1 MLNKLKEMRALNAFA
16 RKQSVGM
23 QHKLM
28 FYWLSMILTVF
39 ALVMLLLS
47 AAGTFSKED
56 DRLNQMLKIQLQ
68 NSSDHLAE
76 WLDHLTAQ
84 GLNMSKELSREIE
97 AFLTEKG
104 VTLDQLNDHPELL
117 LELQEDLYA
126 YVNTTLQ
133 TVDCSGAYVVIDATA
148 NTDADIASYSR
159 SSLYL
164 RYLSLNAISPVNPS
178 VTYFRGIPDVAWQK
192 GLELH
197 NRWNLEFNIRRLPGY
212 SELVYGTVSR
222 PSERYFWTA
231 RTQLTDTWESAMLLC
246 VPIVG
251 NNQTVYGVCGV
262 EVSALYFQ
270 LSCPATTGQFGSNV
284 TVLAPVQDNRLVL
297 SQGMVGGV
305 SGTYLEG
312 QETFSIH
319 QGRYFNTYLSESGQ
333 YIGLQTPISIS
344 KEDAQELQWAVAI
357 LLPQESYAAHSANL
371 RQTWIIAVLVLLL
384 ALLLI
389 AFFLSRRFARPI
401 VRALSQ
407 LQQGEAAEGTIFSG
421 ISEVDNLAQF
431 LSTKEQS
438 LKLAQGELPPN
449 IAEMFDHFAERKA
462 MLTEAERNILR
473 YYIEGHEI
481 AEIPDLAFISMSTVR
496 KHNRSIYEK
505 MGVASRDE
513 LMLYIDLFRRCGRL
527 QELL

>member
-133 TVDCSGAYVVIDATA
+133 TADCSGAYVVIDATA
-148 NTDADIASYSR
+148 NADADIASHSR

-212 SELVYGTVSR
+212 SELV
-222 PSERYFWTA
+222 
-231 RTQLTDTWESAMLLC
+231 
-246 VPIVG
+246 
-251 NNQTVYGVCGV
+251 
-262 EVSALYFQ
+262 
-270 LSCPATTGQFGSNV
+270 
-284 TVLAPVQDNRLVL
+284 
-297 SQGMVGGV
+297 
-305 SGTYLEG
+305 
-312 QETFSIH
+312 
-319 QGRYFNTYLSESGQ
+319 
-333 YIGLQTPISIS
+333 
-344 KEDAQELQWAVAI
+344 
-357 LLPQESYAAHSANL
+357 
-371 RQTWIIAVLVLLL
+371 
-384 ALLLI
+384 
-389 AFFLSRRFARPI
+389 
-401 VRALSQ
+401 
-407 LQQGEAAEGTIFSG
+407 
-421 ISEVDNLAQF
+421 
-431 LSTKEQS
+431 
-438 LKLAQGELPPN
+438 
-449 IAEMFDHFAERKA
+449 
-462 MLTEAERNILR
+462 
-473 YYIEGHEI
+473 
-481 AEIPDLAFISMSTVR
+481 
-496 KHNRSIYEK
+496 
-505 MGVASRDE
+505 
-513 LMLYIDLFRRCGRL
+513 
-527 QELL
+527 